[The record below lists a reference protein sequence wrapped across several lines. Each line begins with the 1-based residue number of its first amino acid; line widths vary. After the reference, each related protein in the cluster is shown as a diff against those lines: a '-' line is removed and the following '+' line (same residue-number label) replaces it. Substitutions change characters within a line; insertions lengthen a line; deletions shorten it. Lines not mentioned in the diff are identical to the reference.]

1 MFTVLGSGM
10 TIGEAARAL
19 GISPE
24 AVRQRIRRGTLPASK
39 IGDRWYVQTPPA
51 PDTSLDGELA
61 RERDRQ
67 QADSDA
73 AALRELIARLTD
85 EVAFLRS
92 ELAARNEELRRKD
105 ELIAALLQRLR

>member
-39 IGDRWYVQTPPA
+39 VGDRWYVQPQPA
-51 PDTSLDGELA
+51 LDVGLEGELA
-61 RERDRQ
+61 RERDLQ
-67 QADSDA
+67 QAESDA
-73 AALRELIARLTD
+73 STLRELIARLTD
-85 EVAFLRS
+85 EVAFLRG

-105 ELIAALLQRLR
+105 DLIAALVQRLR